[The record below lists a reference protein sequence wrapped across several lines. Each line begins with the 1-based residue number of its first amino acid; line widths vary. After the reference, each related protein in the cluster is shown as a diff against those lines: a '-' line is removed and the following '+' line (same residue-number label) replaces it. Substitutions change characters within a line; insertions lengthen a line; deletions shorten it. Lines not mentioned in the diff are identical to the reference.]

1 MPRRSAATTS
11 RRSTRRSSPNAC
23 CPPRRR
29 GSERADSAARR
40 AGDDAPP
47 ACLDDLAHQAAAQLP
62 ADVWD
67 FIDGDSGQEPT
78 LAHNRAALDGV
89 RVISRILTDVSRP
102 RTATRLLGVE
112 ARMPVAVAPMAYHSL
127 VHPEGEPATAREV
140 TRCPDSELESFV
152 GLVGGVASGDGG
164 VLGPA
169 SLRGKLAATSEELAR
184 SAAAVGATDDATPM
198 FQSSIVSEVMREG
211 ARTQAQAAFGDALG
225 DSTPMFPG
233 GLVPTADGLRWAA
246 PEG

>member
-1 MPRRSAATTS
+1 MSA
-11 RRSTRRSSPNAC
+11 
-23 CPPRRR
+23 PPRP
-29 GSERADSAARR
+29 ARR
-40 AGDDAPP
+40 AGDDALL
-47 ACLDDLAHQAAAQLP
+47 ACLDDLDHLAAAQLP

-67 FIDGDSGQEPT
+67 FIAGGSGQEST
-78 LAHNRAALDGV
+78 LAHSRAALDGV
-89 RVISRILTDVSRP
+89 RVIPRILTDVSRP

-127 VHPEGEPATAREV
+127 AHPEGEPATAREV

-184 SAAAVGATDDATPM
+184 SAAAAGARDDADADVP
-198 FQSSIVSEVMREG
+198 VVDRLRGHARRRPHAG
-211 ARTQAQAAFGDALG
+211 AGRVRRRT
-225 DSTPMFPG
+225 
-233 GLVPTADGLRWAA
+233 R
-246 PEG
+246 